1 MKAFLSKMSNKP
13 LDKKQQLR
21 NKRWEG
27 REASLHSVSTHC
39 GQKSFCK
46 KIFVIGSYGCGNR
59 GDDAIL
65 QSICE
70 QFPQAQISATCGSY
84 EKISSFL
91 PVKDVSCR
99 LNEGFSLS
107 VLLSMLKDSFGMFK
121 EVFCCDVLMFGG
133 GSLIHDLTPY
143 NLPFCICGKP
153 LQRFFKKKFAIIV
166 WELGRYKKKGAKN

>member
-1 MKAFLSKMSNKP
+1 MKAFLSKMSIKT
-13 LDKKQQLR
+13 LDKKQQLQ
-21 NKRWEG
+21 NKRWDRG
-27 REASLHSVSTHC
+27 EASLHSVSAHC
-39 GQKSFCK
+39 GQKFFCK

-143 NLPFCICGKP
+143 NLPFMY
-153 LQRFFKKKFAIIV
+153 LFKTLAKIFHKKV
-166 WELGRYKKKGAKN
+166 CYY